1 MQDRLHQGENRVRKA
16 QFTLTAP
23 ESKRLIGRAV
33 KEHEWVKK
41 ALKNG
46 IVAIALGST
55 NAFVAEEIL
64 GRKIKK
70 EKYIAGFVDEHG
82 TCVIPAPERLKSVVL
97 EKGRIIKE
105 NIEEVVKRMKNNDVF
120 IKGANALDFEG
131 TAGVMMASL
140 VGGTIANVLGVIKA
154 RGIKLIIPVG
164 LEKLIPHSVDE
175 ISKAA
180 GIYEVSYST
189 GIPVG
194 IMPVSGEIIT
204 EIEAFEILAGVSA
217 VSIGSGSI
225 GSSSCRTFLVDGEEK
240 KVRKAIEIVESI
252 KGEKEIKALRGDC
265 TTCVYTYCP
274 LNKKD
279 I

>member
-1 MQDRLHQGENRVRKA
+1 MKA
-16 QFTLTAP
+16 QFTLAAP

-55 NAFVAEEIL
+55 NAFIAEEIL
-64 GRKIKK
+64 GRRIKK
-70 EKYIAGFVDEHG
+70 EKYVAGFIDEYG
-82 TCVIPAPERLKSVVL
+82 TCVVPASKRLKSIIL
-97 EKGRIIKE
+97 EKGRIIEE
-105 NIEEVVKRMKNNDVF
+105 NIEEVVKRMKNDDVF

-140 VGGTIANVLGVIKA
+140 TGGTIASVLGVIKA

-175 ISKAA
+175 ISRAA
-180 GIYEVSYST
+180 GIYEVGYST

-204 EIEAFEILAGVSA
+204 EIEAFEILTGLSA

-225 GSSSCRTFLVDGEEK
+225 GSSSCRTFLVEGEEK
-240 KVRKAIEIVESI
+240 KVRKAIKLVEEI
-252 KGEKEIKALRGDC
+252 KGEKEIRVLRGNC
-265 TTCVYTYCP
+265 TTCAYTYCP

>member
-1 MQDRLHQGENRVRKA
+1 MKA
-16 QFTLTAP
+16 QLTLSAP
-23 ESKRLIGRAV
+23 ESKRLIARAV

-46 IVAIALGST
+46 IVTIALGST

-64 GRKIKK
+64 GRKIEK
-70 EKYIAGFVDEHG
+70 EKYVAGFVDEHG
-82 TCVIPAPERLKSVVL
+82 TCIVPASERLKSVVL
-97 EKGRIIKE
+97 EKGRVINE
-105 NIEEVVKRMKNNDVF
+105 DIEEAVRRMKNNDVF

-140 VGGTIANVLGVIKA
+140 TGGTIANVLGVIKA

-164 LEKLIPHSVDE
+164 LEKLIPNSVDE
-175 ISKAA
+175 ISKAT
-180 GIYEVSYST
+180 GIYEISYST

-194 IMPVSGEIIT
+194 IMPISGEIIT
-204 EIEAFEILAGVSA
+204 EIEAFEILADVRA

-225 GSSSCRTFLVDGEEK
+225 GSLSCRTFLVEGEGK
-240 KVRKAIEIVESI
+240 KVRKAIEIVKSI
-252 KGEKEIKALRGDC
+252 KGEREIKALRGDC

>member
-1 MQDRLHQGENRVRKA
+1 MKA
-16 QFTLTAP
+16 QFTLSIP

-33 KEHEWVKK
+33 KEHKWVRK
-41 ALKNG
+41 ALKDG
-46 IVAIALGST
+46 IVAVALGST

-70 EKYIAGFVDEHG
+70 EKYIAGFIDEYG
-82 TCVIPAPERLKSVVL
+82 TCVVPASERLKSIVL
-97 EKGRIIKE
+97 EKGRIMEEDIE
-105 NIEEVVKRMKNNDVF
+105 NAVKRMKNNDVF

-140 VGGTIANVLGVIKA
+140 TGGTIGSVLGVIKA

-164 LEKLIPHSVDE
+164 LEKLIPHSIDE

-180 GIYEVSYST
+180 GIHEISYST

-194 IMPVSGEIIT
+194 IMPVSGEVIT

-217 VSIGSGSI
+217 VSMGW
-225 GSSSCRTFLVDGEEK
+225 RTFLVDGEEK
-240 KVRKAIEIVESI
+240 KVRKAIKLVEEI
-252 KGEKEIKALRGDC
+252 KGEKEIKVLRGNC
-265 TTCVYTYCP
+265 ATCVYIYCP

>member
-1 MQDRLHQGENRVRKA
+1 VRKA
-16 QFTLTAP
+16 QFTLSAP

-70 EKYIAGFVDEHG
+70 EKYIAGFVDKRG

-105 NIEEVVKRMKNNDVF
+105 DVEEVVKRMKNNDVF

-140 VGGTIANVLGVIKA
+140 IGGTIANVLGVIKA

-164 LEKLIPHSVDE
+164 LEKLIPNSIDE
-175 ISKAA
+175 VSKAA

-194 IMPVSGEIIT
+194 IMPVSGEVIT

-225 GSSSCRTFLVDGEEK
+225 GNSACRTFLVEGEEK

-265 TTCVYTYCP
+265 TTCVYAYCP